1 MIKALYCFLS
11 YQTHSTQKHDG
22 RAPEEFRDMPEKPEG
37 LMCISFQ
44 GLEVFFVCLFVFF
57 LFFCLFNLIAQSVKN
72 LLAVQETQVRSM
84 GREDPLE
91 KGMATHSSIL
101 AWKIP
106 WMEKPGALQSMVL
119 QRVRHD

>member
-1 MIKALYCFLS
+1 
-11 YQTHSTQKHDG
+11 
-22 RAPEEFRDMPEKPEG
+22 MPEKPEG

-91 KGMATHSSIL
+91 KEMATHSSIL